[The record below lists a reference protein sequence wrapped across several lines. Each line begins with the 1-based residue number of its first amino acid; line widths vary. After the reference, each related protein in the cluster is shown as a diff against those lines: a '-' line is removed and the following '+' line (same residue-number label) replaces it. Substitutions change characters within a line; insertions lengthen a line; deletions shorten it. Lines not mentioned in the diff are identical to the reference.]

1 MTVLRTLTLTVAMIA
16 GATSLT
22 MAQNAPVAGGEN
34 GNSGGMP
41 PKSYQGPG
49 AMQSYSSS
57 EFQGHRALYNQAS
70 GGANSGNGMPPKG
83 YQGPGAMQSYSPS
96 ELQGNR

>member
-1 MTVLRTLTLTVAMIA
+1 MTILKTLTLTAALIA
-16 GATSLT
+16 GTASLT

-34 GNSGGMP
+34 GNSSGMP

-57 EFQGHRALYNQAS
+57 KFQAHRALYNQAS
-70 GGANSGNGMPPKG
+70 GGANSDNGMPPKG

-96 ELQGNR
+96 EFQGNR